1 MSTFR
6 SSDFKPTES
15 TQSNNEVTNESVPKN
30 RNQNNRYLDVPQND
44 TYHFRNDDKKDI
56 NIVNLS
62 TQRSQKYNRNDVIYQ
77 NQDQFN
83 NDIESQLVIDQHE
96 KRKSKLRSKNR
107 SKHSKKRP
115 KLDISTTQ
123 QNSHIGHSTPSKH
136 IKSRRISSS
145 VPDLKT
151 PKSLNAL
158 SNYRKRSKNAKKRQK
173 NRLMKSLTEIR
184 L

>member
-1 MSTFR
+1 MMSTFR

-15 TQSNNEVTNESVPKN
+15 TQSINEVANENVPKN
-30 RNQNNRYLDVPQND
+30 RNQNNRYLDVPQKES
-44 TYHFRNDDKKDI
+44 YLFRNDDKKDI

-62 TQRSQKYNRNDVIYQ
+62 TQRSQKFNRNDVIYQ

-115 KLDISTTQ
+115 NLI
-123 QNSHIGHSTPSKH
+123 
-136 IKSRRISSS
+136 
-145 VPDLKT
+145 
-151 PKSLNAL
+151 
-158 SNYRKRSKNAKKRQK
+158 
-173 NRLMKSLTEIR
+173 
-184 L
+184 